1 VARILTETDGPFT
14 KHEEGPAHPRDVRAV
29 VHALAQILGATPS
42 EVEEMIV
49 ANLRLLESSA
59 DVGILQTGNGGA
71 SE

>member
-1 VARILTETDGPFT
+1 
-14 KHEEGPAHPRDVRAV
+14 V